1 MDRSLQQKRRPPP
14 VTYGRLSANRRKISS
29 AFGNESRTAWREDCD
44 EVLRN
49 PPLLELPSSVSTASK
64 AQTEGGQHGA
74 DMQQRHRETSMRGNS
89 KLSLGRANSISE
101 TKLADQKVFDVPS
114 SDEDASVSKPT
125 VRRALPSPRKR
136 VDLEENRLPSTDR
149 NERSRLAFAEE
160 ESKLPYPT
168 TTKKQMPT
176 NCAAGSIVTARPRP
190 LSEPSIPV
198 IERRAGGCL
207 PSKTAPALGL
217 ALGGDSTEEGKRKRV
232 SQCSKRD
239 FAAPIMKSAPLQQL
253 KLPGESKLLKKK
265 ISTTATEGTLLPRRG
280 KSGKNVKEKQA
291 NRSSSKPQVEVGSL
305 YISPITE
312 GLDLNPATN
321 VPKKAPS
328 VKRPSLWDDLME
340 GVDAERKPTF
350 KRVKSRMVD
359 LDMEKRSALAQ
370 RRMFLDRL
378 EVPQATRR
386 PKAHLPELNV
396 GADNGPQRFEG
407 HRMPLT
413 PNLQALP
420 EQEIDDTEEASM
432 GFQRSVNARQNSLAF
447 PQQNTRVTYA
457 RQRSFLT
464 EEIKES
470 GDPFADPLLP
480 PAILSGRGLRSAPE
494 LEKDDEEDPGPGMMK
509 SLHELREAGV
519 NKRFL
524 DSVEGYFE
532 DIEGNVPMGQKRIGY
547 GSDHFLSKNIFLKG
561 WIGILNLQ
569 QSYERRRSFRNSGQ
583 TTLSGGY

>member
-1 MDRSLQQKRRPPP
+1 MQQKRRPPP

-44 EVLRN
+44 EVIRVN
-49 PPLLELPSSVSTASK
+49 PPLSELPSPVSASK
-64 AQTEGGQHGA
+64 AQTEGGEHGA
-74 DMQQRHRETSMRGNS
+74 DMHQRQREPSMRGNS
-89 KLSLGRANSISE
+89 KHSLGRANSISE
-101 TKLADQKVFDVPS
+101 TMLADQKVFDVPS
-114 SDEDASVSKPT
+114 SDEDTSFSKPT

-160 ESKLPYPT
+160 ESKPPYPT

-176 NCAAGSIVTARPRP
+176 NRAARSIATARPRP

-198 IERRAGGCL
+198 IERRAGGGL

-232 SQCSKRD
+232 AQCSKRD

-253 KLPGESKLLKKK
+253 KLPGESKFLKKE
-265 ISTTATEGTLLPRRG
+265 IPATATEGTLLPKPG
-280 KSGKNVKEKQA
+280 KPGKNVKKQE

-312 GLDLNPATN
+312 GLDLNPATT
-321 VPKKAPS
+321 VLKKAPS
-328 VKRPSLWDDLME
+328 MKRPSLWDDLME
-340 GVDAERKPTF
+340 GADAERRPTF
-350 KRVKSRMVD
+350 KKVKSRMVD
-359 LDMEKRSALAQ
+359 LDMENKSALAQ

-378 EVPQATRR
+378 EVPQATHR
-386 PKAHLPELNV
+386 PNAHLPELSV
-396 GADNGPQRFEG
+396 GADNGPQRFEE

-420 EQEIDDTEEASM
+420 EQEMEDTEEASM
-432 GFQRSVNARQNSLAF
+432 GFQRTVNARQNSLAF

-480 PAILSGRGLRSAPE
+480 PAILSGRGLRNAPE

-532 DIEGNVPMGQKRIGY
+532 DIEGNVPMGQKRVGY
-547 GSDHFLSKNIFLKG
+547 VSYHLPSKDIFLKG